1 MVRTLAVVLALS
13 FLAAPAATTGP
24 NSSQSPY
31 LVPVADGVEF
41 TSVLTVGDTVPK
53 RNVPGGTYR
62 MAGIPDG
69 LGAYDNGNG
78 TFTLLMNHELRNT
91 QGVTRAH
98 GAIGAFVSRWQIR
111 KRDLAVLNGEDL
123 MKTVK
128 VWNAASGT
136 YGDGSN
142 VVFSRFCSAD
152 LAAPSAFYDSDSD
165 LGYGEGRIYLNG
177 EEDGSFGR
185 AVAHLSGGP
194 QDGTS
199 YVLPRFAVHAW
210 ENLLASPYEQEKTI
224 VIGNEDGAPNRVYVY
239 VGDKQDSGTPVDKA
253 GLNNGVLHELK
264 IPGYTNDDP
273 VAGFRSGTFQLVGA
287 GGTTLDRPE
296 DGQWDPKHPDR
307 YWFVTTASITGNCR
321 LWRMDFTDIRHPEL
335 GGKIE
340 VAIDGNLVP
349 DPQIKMMDNM
359 TVDQDGMVYLQEDVG
374 NNVRLGRLW
383 KYNPKNGDI
392 TELAQHDPTRFI
404 AGAGADID
412 GTGTSQSDEESSGII
427 DVTFLF
433 KGVEGY
439 DVNKFR
445 YLIFDVQAHYTG
457 VSGTALASELVE
469 GGQLL
474 LMKVPAHGNANPK
487 D

>member
-1 MVRTLAVVLALS
+1 MVRTFALVLALS
-13 FLAAPAATTGP
+13 VLAAPAATTGP
-24 NSSQSPY
+24 SSSQSPY
-31 LVPVADGVEF
+31 IVPVAEGVEF
-41 TSVLTVGDTVPK
+41 TSVLTVGDSVPK
-53 RNVPGGTYR
+53 KNVAGATYR

-78 TFTLLMNHELRNT
+78 TLTVLMNHELRNT

-98 GAIGAFVSRWQIR
+98 GAIGSFVSRWQIR

-123 MKTVK
+123 IKSVK
-128 VWNAASGT
+128 VWNTASGT
-136 YGDGSN
+136 YLDGTA

-165 LGYGEGRIYLNG
+165 KGYSEGRIYLNG
-177 EEDGSFGR
+177 EEDAAFGR
-185 AVAHLSGGP
+185 AVAHLSGGT

-199 YVLPRFAVHAW
+199 YILPRFNIHAW

-224 VIGNEDGAPNRVYVY
+224 VMANEDGSPNKVYTY
-239 VGDKQDSGTPVDKA
+239 IGTKQDSGTPVDKA
-253 GLNNGVLHELK
+253 GLNNGVLYEVK

-273 VAGFRSGTFQLVGA
+273 ATGFRSGTFELVGS

-296 DGQWDPKHPDR
+296 DGQWDPKHPNR
-307 YWFVTTASITGNCR
+307 YWFVTTASFSGNCR
-321 LWRMDFTDIRHPEL
+321 LWRMDFTDIRQPEL

-349 DPQIKMMDNM
+349 GPQIKMMDNM
-359 TVDQDGMVYLQEDVG
+359 TVDQDGDVYLQEDVG
-374 NNVRLGRLW
+374 NNVRLGRVW

-392 TELAQHDPTRFI
+392 TELAQHDPARFL
-404 AGAGADID
+404 AGATADID
-412 GTGTSQSDEESSGII
+412 GSSAKQSDEESSGII
-427 DVTFLF
+427 EVTDLF
-433 KGVEGY
+433 KGVDGF
-439 DVNKFR
+439 DVNKYR
-445 YLIFDVQAHYTG
+445 YFLLDVQAHYTN
-457 VSGTALASELVE
+457 VSGAALDAELVE